1 MLLKGLSASS
11 RASREAAMEA
21 LLGRVGRVEIDAV
34 DVLSRRIR
42 DAVAGTEGLV
52 EAAIERLSEADL
64 SSRLML
70 VQFLG
75 LVGTP
80 ECVVPIL
87 ESGRDEAICEVAQTT
102 LEAMGDVT
110 EAALA
115 DVWSDLD
122 TKLRQSACALLARTR
137 GSAADERLAEAL
149 DDGDAELRT
158 AAATALGARGSKSYL
173 PDLARRLEA
182 AALDEEPEAE
192 DDSALLDLLN
202 GQWVFRRFLAPTFKD
217 VEHRNGSP
225 VRWWALDRKRS
236 VVLDPSRSFGQPIVA
251 ASGVPT
257 SVLAE
262 AASVEGSVRKAA
274 MLYEVE
280 EREVKDAVA
289 FEERIA
295 A

>member
-1 MLLKGLSASS
+1 MNQHDSNMADARGFDD
-11 RASREAAMEA
+11 A
-21 LLGRVGRVEIDAV
+21 LLGIGLYSIPETARLLGAPVQRV
-34 DVLSRRIR
+34 RRWLT
-42 DAVAGTEGLV
+42 GYG
-52 EAAIERLSEADL
+52 
-64 SSRLML
+64 
-70 VQFLG
+70 
-75 LVGTP
+75 P
-80 ECVVPIL
+80 
-87 ESGRDEAICEVAQTT
+87 
-102 LEAMGDVT
+102 
-110 EAALA
+110 
-115 DVWSDLD
+115 
-122 TKLRQSACALLARTR
+122 
-137 GSAADERLAEAL
+137 LAETGGRLYAGLWKSDVVL
-149 DDGDAELRT
+149 DDGSQFLSFRDLMEMRVAARFAIAGVRLNILRKCHAR
-158 AAATALGARGSKSYL
+158 AAHVLGTDRPFSDERFSTDGRTIFL
-173 PDLARRLEA
+173 
-182 AALDEEPEAE
+182 EEPEAE